1 MKRGH
6 ERVKRFK
13 QGWRVNTV
21 LNTPILARNASGPH
35 PNTMLT
41 TLPNSQGKVLHI
53 QMKVPHLKMG
63 EDLGGKVYA
72 CVSNTNYQFDTRER
86 FAKIN
91 YFSVKKL
98 DNGKLKTHRVAKDDL
113 PLLIPEAKFLCCD
126 EDQVHKKDECAR
138 YAPYQKAVFKFTFE
152 DQTFILSGKRSY
164 SDMPFTTK
172 TPKEWR
178 GVK

>member
-1 MKRGH
+1 
-6 ERVKRFK
+6 
-13 QGWRVNTV
+13 
-21 LNTPILARNASGPH
+21 
-35 PNTMLT
+35 MLT
-41 TLPNSQGKVLHI
+41 TLPNSQGKVLHV

-72 CVSNTNYQFDTRER
+72 CVSNTNYQVDTRER
-86 FAKIN
+86 FAQIN
-91 YFSVKKL
+91 YFSCKKV
-98 DNGKLKTHRVAKDDL
+98 DDKGKLKTHRVAKDDL
-113 PLLIPEAKFLCCD
+113 PLLIPKAKFLCCD
-126 EDQVHKKDECAR
+126 EDQVYKKDECAR
-138 YAPYQKAVFKFTFE
+138 YAPYFKAVFKFTFE